1 LSHLEKG
8 EQLLMDMLHYDFMIR
23 ALFAG
28 LITGLICP
36 ALGVFLVLRRYSFM
50 ADTLAHISLA
60 GVAFGLLI
68 GVAAEFSLLFT
79 LGVATVGA
87 LIADYL
93 RVRSRLSADALLA
106 LVMSAGLALAVVF
119 FGLSR
124 GGALD
129 ITSYLFGSL
138 MTVSAADL
146 WLILIVGTIVLLFL
160 IFMAKEMY
168 FICSDEEAARVSG
181 LPVDLLNRIFIL
193 LVAMTVAV
201 SLRVVGTLLVGAL
214 IVIPVLTSLI
224 VGRSFRQV
232 VYLSLAL
239 GVLSSLLGLTASYQ
253 FGLAAG
259 GCVVLVALAFFI
271 VSYGIKQLFTLFKK
285 RWVVKNG

>member
-1 LSHLEKG
+1 
-8 EQLLMDMLHYDFMIR
+8 M
-23 ALFAG
+23 
-28 LITGLICP
+28 
-36 ALGVFLVLRRYSFM
+36 
-50 ADTLAHISLA
+50 
-60 GVAFGLLI
+60 I
-68 GVAAEFSLLFT
+68 GVAAEFSPLLT
-79 LGVATVGA
+79 LVVAVIGA
-87 LIADYL
+87 LIVDHL
-93 RVRSRLSADALLA
+93 RTHSRLSADALLA
-106 LVMSAGLALAVVF
+106 LLMSGGLALAVVF
-119 FGLSR
+119 FGLAR

-138 MTVSAADL
+138 MTVSTRDL
-146 WLILIVGTIVLLFL
+146 WLILIVGAAVLLFL
-160 IFMAKEMY
+160 IVLAKELY

-214 IVIPVLTSLI
+214 MVIPVLTSLI

-232 VYLSLAL
+232 IYLSLVL
-239 GVLSSLLGLTASYQ
+239 GALSSLLGLTASYQ

-271 VSYGIKQLFTLFKK
+271 VSYVIKQFLTLSKK
-285 RWVVKNG
+285 RYAVKNQ

>member
-1 LSHLEKG
+1 
-8 EQLLMDMLHYDFMIR
+8 MLHYDFMIR
-23 ALFAG
+23 ALIAG

-60 GVAFGLLI
+60 GVAFGLWI
-68 GVAAEFSLLFT
+68 GVAAEFSPLLT
-79 LGVATVGA
+79 LLVAMIGA
-87 LIADYL
+87 VMVDHL
-93 RVRSRLSADALLA
+93 RVRSRLSAEALLA
-106 LVMSAGLALAVVF
+106 LVMSGGLALAVVF

-124 GGALD
+124 GGVLD

-138 MTVSAADL
+138 MTVNAADL
-146 WLILIVGTIVLLFL
+146 WLILIVGAAVLLFL
-160 IFMAKEMY
+160 LFLAKELY

-214 IVIPVLTSLI
+214 MVIPVLTSLI

-232 VYLSLAL
+232 VYLSLVL

-271 VSYGIKQLFTLFKK
+271 VSYGLKGLHTLFKK
-285 RWVVKNG
+285 RSLVKNE

>member
-1 LSHLEKG
+1 
-8 EQLLMDMLHYDFMIR
+8 MDMLHYDFMIR
-23 ALFAG
+23 ALIAG

-60 GVAFGLLI
+60 GVAFGLWI
-68 GVAAEFSLLFT
+68 GVAAEFSPLLT
-79 LGVATVGA
+79 LLVAMIGA
-87 LIADYL
+87 VMVDHL
-93 RVRSRLSADALLA
+93 RVRSRLSAEALLA
-106 LVMSAGLALAVVF
+106 LVMSGGLALAVVF

-124 GGALD
+124 GGVLD

-138 MTVSAADL
+138 MTVNAADL
-146 WLILIVGTIVLLFL
+146 WLILIVGAAVLLFL
-160 IFMAKEMY
+160 LFLAKELY

-214 IVIPVLTSLI
+214 MVIPVLTSLI

-232 VYLSLAL
+232 VYLSLVL

-271 VSYGIKQLFTLFKK
+271 VSYGLKGLHTLFKK
-285 RWVVKNG
+285 RSLVKNE

>member
-1 LSHLEKG
+1 LIE
-8 EQLLMDMLHYDFMIR
+8 MLCYDFMVR
-23 ALFAG
+23 ALIAG
-28 LITGLICP
+28 FVTGLICP
-36 ALGVFLVLRRYSFM
+36 AMGVFLVLRRYAFM

-60 GVAFGLLI
+60 GVAFGLWI
-68 GVAAEFSLLFT
+68 GVAAEFSPLLT
-79 LGVATVGA
+79 LVVAVIGA
-87 LIADYL
+87 LIVDHL
-93 RVRSRLSADALLA
+93 RTHSRLSADALLA
-106 LVMSAGLALAVVF
+106 LLMSGGLALAVVF
-119 FGLSR
+119 FGLAR

-138 MTVSAADL
+138 MTVSTRDL
-146 WLILIVGTIVLLFL
+146 WLILIVGAAVLLFL
-160 IFMAKEMY
+160 IVLAKELY

-214 IVIPVLTSLI
+214 MVIPVLTSLI

-232 VYLSLAL
+232 IYLSLVL
-239 GVLSSLLGLTASYQ
+239 GALSSLLGLTASYQ

-271 VSYGIKQLFTLFKK
+271 VSYVIKQFLTLSKK
-285 RWVVKNG
+285 RYAVKNQ

>member
-1 LSHLEKG
+1 M
-8 EQLLMDMLHYDFMIR
+8 LMDMLHYDFMIR
-23 ALFAG
+23 ALIAG

-60 GVAFGLLI
+60 GAAFGLWI
-68 GVAAEFSLLFT
+68 GVAAEFSPLLT
-79 LGVATVGA
+79 LVVAMIGA
-87 LIADYL
+87 LMVDHL
-93 RVRSRLSADALLA
+93 RVRSRLSAEALLA
-106 LVMSAGLALAVVF
+106 LVMSGGLALAVVF

-146 WLILIVGTIVLLFL
+146 WLILIVGAAVILFLLFL
-160 IFMAKEMY
+160 AKELY

-214 IVIPVLTSLI
+214 MVIPVLTSLI

-232 VYLSLAL
+232 VYLSLVL
-239 GVLSSLLGLTASYQ
+239 GVLASLMGLTASYQ

-259 GCVVLVALAFFI
+259 GCVVLVALAFFV
-271 VSYGIKQLFTLFKK
+271 VSYGIKGLYTLFKK
-285 RWVVKNG
+285 RYLVKN

>member
-1 LSHLEKG
+1 M
-8 EQLLMDMLHYDFMIR
+8 MDMLHYDFMIR
-23 ALFAG
+23 ALIAG

-60 GVAFGLLI
+60 GVAFGLWI
-68 GVAAEFSLLFT
+68 GVAAEFSPLLT
-79 LGVATVGA
+79 LLVAMIGA
-87 LIADYL
+87 VMVDHL
-93 RVRSRLSADALLA
+93 RVRSRLSAEALLA
-106 LVMSAGLALAVVF
+106 LVMSGGLALAVVF

-124 GGALD
+124 GGVLD

-138 MTVSAADL
+138 MTVNAADL
-146 WLILIVGTIVLLFL
+146 WLILIVGAAVLLFL
-160 IFMAKEMY
+160 LFLAKELY

-214 IVIPVLTSLI
+214 MVIPVLTSLI

-232 VYLSLAL
+232 VYLSLVL

-271 VSYGIKQLFTLFKK
+271 VSYGLKGLHTLFKK
-285 RWVVKNG
+285 RSLVKNE

>member
-1 LSHLEKG
+1 
-8 EQLLMDMLHYDFMIR
+8 MDMLHYDFMIR
-23 ALFAG
+23 ALIAG

-60 GVAFGLLI
+60 GVAFGLWL
-68 GVAAEFSLLFT
+68 GVAAEFSPLLT
-79 LGVATVGA
+79 LLVAMIGA
-87 LIADYL
+87 LMVDYL
-93 RVRSRLSADALLA
+93 RVRSRLSAEALLA
-106 LVMSAGLALAVVF
+106 LMMSGGLALAVVF

-124 GGALD
+124 GGVLD

-146 WLILIVGTIVLLFL
+146 WLILIVGAAVLLFL
-160 IFMAKEMY
+160 LFLAKELY

-214 IVIPVLTSLI
+214 MVIPVLTSLI

-239 GVLSSLLGLTASYQ
+239 GVFSSLLGLTASYQ

-271 VSYGIKQLFTLFKK
+271 VCYGIKQLLTLFKK
-285 RWVVKNG
+285 RSVVKNE

>member
-1 LSHLEKG
+1 
-8 EQLLMDMLHYDFMIR
+8 MDMLHYDFMIR

>member
-1 LSHLEKG
+1 M
-8 EQLLMDMLHYDFMIR
+8 MDMLHYDFMIR

-214 IVIPVLTSLI
+214 MVIPVLTSLI

>member
-1 LSHLEKG
+1 M
-8 EQLLMDMLHYDFMIR
+8 MDMLHYDFMVR
-23 ALFAG
+23 ALIAG

-68 GVAAEFSLLFT
+68 GVAAEFSPLLT
-79 LGVATVGA
+79 LLVAIIGA
-87 LIADYL
+87 LVVDHL

-106 LVMSAGLALAVVF
+106 LVMSGGLALAVVF

-124 GGALD
+124 RGALD

-146 WLILIVGTIVLLFL
+146 WLILIVGAAVLLFL
-160 IFMAKEMY
+160 IALAKELY

-181 LPVDLLNRIFIL
+181 LPVDLLNRIFIF

-214 IVIPVLTSLI
+214 MVIPVLTSLI

-232 VYLSLAL
+232 FFLSLVL
-239 GVLSSLLGLTASYQ
+239 GVFSSLLGLTASYQ

-271 VSYGIKQLFTLFKK
+271 VSYLIKQFLILFKK
-285 RWVVKNG
+285 RYVVKNE

>member
-1 LSHLEKG
+1 
-8 EQLLMDMLHYDFMIR
+8 MDMLHYDFMVR
-23 ALFAG
+23 ALIAG

-60 GVAFGLLI
+60 GVAFGLWI
-68 GVAAEFSLLFT
+68 GVAAEFSPLLT
-79 LGVATVGA
+79 LLVAIIGA
-87 LIADYL
+87 LVVDHL

-106 LVMSAGLALAVVF
+106 LVMSGGLALAVVF

-124 GGALD
+124 RGALD

-146 WLILIVGTIVLLFL
+146 WLILIVGAAVLLFL
-160 IFMAKEMY
+160 IALAKELY

-181 LPVDLLNRIFIL
+181 LPVDLLNRIFIF

-214 IVIPVLTSLI
+214 MVIPVLTSLI
-224 VGRSFRQV
+224 VGRGFRQV
-232 VYLSLAL
+232 FFLSLVL
-239 GVLSSLLGLTASYQ
+239 GVFSSLLGLTASYQ

-271 VSYGIKQLFTLFKK
+271 VSYLIKQFLILFKK
-285 RWVVKNG
+285 RYVVKNE

>member
-1 LSHLEKG
+1 
-8 EQLLMDMLHYDFMIR
+8 MDMLHYDFMIR

-214 IVIPVLTSLI
+214 MVIPVLTSLI

>member
-1 LSHLEKG
+1 
-8 EQLLMDMLHYDFMIR
+8 MDMLHYDFMIR
-23 ALFAG
+23 ALIAG

-60 GVAFGLLI
+60 GAAFGLWA
-68 GVAAEFSLLFT
+68 GVAAEFSPLLT
-79 LGVATVGA
+79 LLVAMIGA
-87 LIADYL
+87 LMVDHL
-93 RVRSRLSADALLA
+93 RVRSRLSAEALLA
-106 LVMSAGLALAVVF
+106 LVMSGGLALAVVF

-138 MTVSAADL
+138 MTVNAADL
-146 WLILIVGTIVLLFL
+146 WLILIVGAAVILFLLFL
-160 IFMAKEMY
+160 AKELY

-214 IVIPVLTSLI
+214 MVIPVLTSLI

-232 VYLSLAL
+232 FYLSLVL

-259 GCVVLVALAFFI
+259 GCVVLVALAFFV
-271 VSYGIKQLFTLFKK
+271 VSYGIKGILTLFKK
-285 RWVVKNG
+285 RSLVKNG